1 MLGGVTVHVDAA
13 MEVTERFSAL
23 KAILETI
30 PAVYA
35 NFQVR
40 LRPIIQY
47 PFLTNVSAGNRRRR
61 E

>member
-1 MLGGVTVHVDAA
+1 MIGGVIVHVVAA
-13 MEVTERFSAL
+13 MEVTERFNAL
-23 KAILETI
+23 KATLGTI

-47 PFLTNVSAGNRRRR
+47 LFLTNVSAGNRRRR

>member
-1 MLGGVTVHVDAA
+1 MLGGITVHVDAS
-13 MEVTERFSAL
+13 MEVAERFNAL
-23 KAILETI
+23 KATLGAI

-40 LRPIIQY
+40 LRPSIQY
-47 PFLTNVSAGNRRRR
+47 HFLTNVSAGNRRRR